1 MARYSVDNYQR
12 NLEAANYRSKTED
25 QERRSKMS
33 RRTLGNIVVAAIIGG
48 SGLFVSENIWT
59 TAGSSSFVSQAEAR
73 FGRVGGFARGH
84 YRRAVVAG
92 AIAGAALSAGYG
104 YGYGY
109 GSGYPYYSYTS
120 SYPYGYGY
128 GYPAYG
134 YQSYGY
140 GYGYPYSN
148 ASYGWRPWW

>member
-1 MARYSVDNYQR
+1 
-12 NLEAANYRSKTED
+12 
-25 QERRSKMS
+25 MS
-33 RRTLGNIVVAAIIGG
+33 TRILGNIVVAAIVGG
-48 SGLFVSENIWT
+48 SGLFVSENVWT

-73 FGRVGGFARGH
+73 FGRAAGFARGH

-92 AIAGAALSAGYG
+92 AIAGAALTAG

-128 GYPAYG
+128 GYPGYG

-140 GYGYPYSN
+140 GYGYPYSY